1 MESLTWF
8 LIVLKTPLTTMVNTD
23 DYSINTF
30 KDRMQEEGVFDIILL
45 IKDAYSQDVAIISC
59 EELKKIIVVIVKS

>member
-8 LIVLKTPLTTMVNTD
+8 LILLIIPLPTMVNTD

-30 KDRMQEEGVFDIILL
+30 KDRMQEEGLFYIILL
-45 IKDAYSQDVAIISC
+45 IKDAFSQDVDIISF
-59 EELKKIIVVIVKS
+59 EELKKK